1 MTTRFRRTLVGIGA
15 LTLLA
20 AMPLR
25 AAAEVFVDA
34 RAGATGWG
42 AGYGLDVG
50 FNTSDNTNLRLS
62 FTNSDRDWDETYD
75 GVDYR
80 GDYKLRTISGLV
92 DWRPMSGVF
101 HLTFGVLYTDKNDLS
116 ITATGTNLEIGNN
129 TYNTTVTGRLD
140 YERNWGPYVGVG
152 WGNMGQ
158 KEKGFLWTV
167 DLGVAFMGDFDVVL
181 SAPGVTDSDLRLE
194 AEDIEDDLRFMR
206 QLPMITAAIGWRF

>member
-1 MTTRFRRTLVGIGA
+1 MTNRFRRTLVAIGA

-34 RAGATGWG
+34 RAGGTGWG
-42 AGYGLDVG
+42 FGYGVDVG
-50 FNTSDNTNLRLS
+50 FITSDNTNVRVS

-75 GVDYR
+75 GIDYR

-92 DWRPMSGVF
+92 DWRPMSGLF
-101 HLTFGVLYTDKNDLS
+101 HLSFGLLYANKNDLEIS
-116 ITATGTNLEIGNN
+116 ATGSWSDFGGAP
-129 TYNTTVTGRLD
+129 YSGTVTGRMEW
-140 YERNWGPYVGVG
+140 ERDWGPYVGVG
-152 WGNMGQ
+152 WGNMGK

-167 DLGVAFMGDFDVVL
+167 DLGVAFMGDFDVIL
-181 SAPGVTDSDLRLE
+181 TAPGASASQIS
-194 AEDIEDDLRFMR
+194 AEQEQIEDDLRFMR